1 MLKGR
6 FSEPCGLAGQEV
18 PSAHTALLCQ
28 GTCHGQEPLSL
39 AGAFGAGGGP
49 AGVRG
54 WGSPDQGLP
63 VSGLVLPETFVHL
76 SKCPGSGALGSVQR
90 TPGDQEKSQ
99 PTLLCHSL
107 LEQVQE
113 GGFTQTVSFHLATS
127 HVSEPLPQLAE
138 VLAHRKL
145 SGRQHSD
152 TILPKICFVT
162 LLHPLL
168 FDSVFSSVKWG
179 N

>member
-1 MLKGR
+1 MSGNLPWTRTPFTGR
-6 FSEPCGLAGQEV
+6 CVWWGE
-18 PSAHTALLCQ
+18 
-28 GTCHGQEPLSL
+28 
-39 AGAFGAGGGP
+39 GG

-54 WGSPDQGLP
+54 WGSLDQGLP
-63 VSGLVLPETFVHL
+63 ISGLVLPETFVHL

-90 TPGDQEKSQ
+90 TPGDQEKSH
-99 PTLLCHSL
+99 PNLLCHSL
-107 LEQVQE
+107 LEQLQE
-113 GGFTQTVSFHLATS
+113 GGFAQRVSFHLATS
-127 HVSEPLPQLAE
+127 HVSEPLPQLAG
-138 VLAHRKL
+138 VLDYLKL